1 MRTRRLLWWVATL
14 VVLGVLVALGVKVF
28 TGDDDGT
35 KLTAYFSRTTGLYVG
50 DDVRVLGVRVGEVDS
65 ITPGPKHVTVSFTID
80 HGVDV
85 PAKVKAAI
93 VAPNLV
99 TGRFVQLAPAY
110 RSGPRLP
117 GGSVIK
123 DTAVPIEFDDVKL
136 QLTRLAKS
144 LAPTA
149 TDRKGALAG
158 VVNTSDANLTGS
170 AEQLRTMLHNL
181 SLASDTLASSRGD
194 LFGTVRGLQ
203 IFVHSLVKSD
213 ASVRSFSAELKG
225 ASGVLNDN
233 RQELGSALSDL
244 DVAVAKVGAFLKQNR
259 GSTKASIRD
268 LATLTS
274 TLAAK
279 KYQVAELLHVAPTAL
294 SNFYNIID
302 PRYAA
307 ATGTLSIGNFDNMA
321 QLICR
326 QIVQTG
332 GTVKD
337 CEALLNPLLKQVGL
351 SKLPTSLGDGLN
363 ASPLKSTPAVQ
374 APTSD
379 PTPPQTTPLKV
390 TKNMTA
396 LVGLLLPGGGT

>member
-1 MRTRRLLWWVATL
+1 MGRRPRRRSASSSRS
-14 VVLGVLVALGVKVF
+14 GIKVF
-28 TGDDDGT
+28 TGGDDGT

-65 ITPGPKHVTVSFTID
+65 ITPGPKHVTVTFTVD

-117 GGSVIK
+117 AGSVIK
-123 DTAVPIEFDDVKL
+123 DTAVPIEFDDVKA
-136 QLTRLAKS
+136 QLTRLAKA

-149 TDRKGALAG
+149 KDSKGALAG
-158 VVNTSDANLTGS
+158 VVNTADKNLTGS
-170 AEQLRTMLHNL
+170 AEQLHTMLHDL

-203 IFVHSLVKSD
+203 IFIHSLVQSD
-213 ASVRSFSAELKG
+213 ASVRSFSSQLQG

-233 RQELGSALSDL
+233 RQKLGAALSDL
-244 DVAVAKVGAFLKQNR
+244 DTAVAQVDTFLKQNR
-259 GSTKASIRD
+259 SGLKGSIGQ

-274 TLAAK
+274 TLTAK
-279 KYQVAELLHVAPTAL
+279 KYQIALLLHVAPTAL

-332 GTVKD
+332 GTVAD

-351 SKLPTSLGDGLN
+351 SKLPTSLGDGLTRRRWP
-363 ASPLKSTPAVQ
+363 SPRPRRRHPRRRRPRPAR
-374 APTSD
+374 PRSR
-379 PTPPQTTPLKV
+379 
-390 TKNMTA
+390 
-396 LVGLLLPGGGT
+396 